1 MKEIDYKAIGA
12 RIKYYRNQR
21 NITQAQLAETS
32 SVEPSNISHIERGA
46 TKVSLP
52 TLFKIANALEVSLD
66 DLVYDSLEKTQHISN
81 KELNHIHRQ
90 SYPPRYKQCH
100 SHISPR
106 YPHGRLFRPH
116 PNQKR

>member
-52 TLFKIANALEVSLD
+52 TLS
-66 DLVYDSLEKTQHISN
+66 
-81 KELNHIHRQ
+81 
-90 SYPPRYKQCH
+90 
-100 SHISPR
+100 
-106 YPHGRLFRPH
+106 
-116 PNQKR
+116 